1 MDSALTNRHEELIK
15 FVVLTEYSLGCR
27 FISDAMANCFPDII
41 GVVWIPLNQLGNKF
55 LFSNLTSCCTSFIN
69 YLKAVQ
75 DSGSFVFFAFF
86 RQSSLV
92 FINPQMLSVTHGF
105 GLALNWSTEM
115 KYLSKY
121 CSRSNA

>member
-1 MDSALTNRHEELIK
+1 MDSALTNRYKELIK

-27 FISDAMANCFPDII
+27 FIRDAMANCFSDII
-41 GVVWIPLNQLGNKF
+41 GVVWIPLDQLGNKF
-55 LFSNLTSCCTSFIN
+55 LFSNSNVLMM
-69 YLKAVQ
+69 AVQ

-105 GLALNWSTEM
+105 GLALALKVLTGAR
-115 KYLSKY
+115 
-121 CSRSNA
+121 RSQ